1 MPMAGKGERL
11 AKAGFSKPKPLIE
24 VAGVPM
30 FIRALKFLKLLKV
43 SFDLHLII
51 DSRKINSSE
60 IQVILDQY
68 NIVGNIHT
76 LNKSTNG
83 SADTVMKISHLLAK
97 SDPILIV
104 DCDIEFSSN
113 GFFDYINDEVENSRY
128 DGCIAFFNSNE
139 DKFSFAEIITETGLV
154 SRVAEKEVISN
165 NAIIG
170 AYYFKDFLL
179 FYQAFGILK
188 SQKLKEG
195 DEYFSSKVL
204 GILVRQQNNIKA
216 FEGRMQNFGSFDD
229 LKKFI

>member
-1 MPMAGKGERL
+1 
-11 AKAGFSKPKPLIE
+11 
-24 VAGVPM
+24 M
-30 FIRALKFLKLLKV
+30 FIRALEFLKLLKV
-43 SFDLHLII
+43 SFVLHLII

-60 IQVILDQY
+60 LQAILNQY
-68 NIVGNIHT
+68 NIVGEIHS
-76 LNKSTNG
+76 LNNSTKG

-97 SDPILIV
+97 MNPILIV
-104 DCDIEFSSN
+104 DCDIEFFSS
-113 GFFDYINDEVENSRY
+113 GFFDYINHRDKNSRY

-179 FYQAFGILK
+179 FYQAFEILK

-195 DEYFSSKVL
+195 DEYYLSKIL
-204 GILVRQQNNIKA
+204 GILVSQKNKIKA

-229 LKKFI
+229 LIKFI